1 MGVSMTSFLELTEPG
16 DIVVYRNFM
25 GALLTVQVSDVLS
38 DIKNGR
44 AGFDGRIVGA
54 DTEAVWGY
62 GYQVVRIHKADGSAV
77 YSSPINGKFTENTRK
92 SL

>member
-62 GYQVVRIHKADGSAV
+62 GYQVVRFRCLLQSDQWQVH
-77 YSSPINGKFTENTRK
+77 RK
-92 SL
+92 HP